1 MIQEIVRPT
10 EALRPHD
17 PAGQRASRTPSAVRR
32 AMALRYRSSTRASLA
47 EGHLAVPGTA
57 VPQGGSLG
65 EAATARHR
73 GAHSDPFGAALV
85 GTWAVL
91 QVAALF
97 LLGTVVH
104 EDLHPA
110 HRAAAL
116 TRTADDG
123 PPSG

>member
-10 EALRPHD
+10 KALRPRD

-32 AMALRYRSSTRASLA
+32 ALAIRYRRFPRASLA
-47 EGHLAVPGTA
+47 ETRPATPGTA
-57 VPQGGSLG
+57 APQRGSVG
-65 EAATARHR
+65 DTATARHR
-73 GAHSDPFGAALV
+73 GAHSDPFGAALA

-97 LLGTVVH
+97 LLGTAVH

-110 HRAAAL
+110 YRAAAL

-123 PPSG
+123 QPSG

>member
-10 EALRPHD
+10 EALRPRD

-47 EGHLAVPGTA
+47 ETRLGAPGTA
-57 VPQGGSLG
+57 APQRGSLG

-73 GAHSDPFGAALV
+73 GAHSDPFGAALAS
-85 GTWAVL
+85 TWAVL

-97 LLGTVVH
+97 LLGTAVH

-110 HRAAAL
+110 YRAAAL
-116 TRTADDG
+116 TRTADG
-123 PPSG
+123 GQPSG